1 MENDSQMGTDSTRS
15 LKGVG
20 SESDT
25 SLLFPL
31 MVFYL
36 LLVYY
41 TNSHLEDSRYVWMET
56 QLLTP
61 VFFFIGIPY
70 VILDN
75 KRYTKRTN
83 KEEKEALEGK
93 KNNV

>member
-36 LLVYY
+36 LLV
-41 TNSHLEDSRYVWMET
+41 TIQIRICFFANLEDSRYVWMET

-61 VFFFIGIPY
+61 VFVF
-70 VILDN
+70 L
-75 KRYTKRTN
+75 
-83 KEEKEALEGK
+83 
-93 KNNV
+93 